1 MTYLKKI
8 VLLFLFTTIL
18 VSCKEDKKP
27 DPAAAMMKE
36 VLAVHDEVMDEMPV
50 ISKLVK
56 TLKPKVDSTKLG
68 RDYEL
73 AMKNLQK
80 SNTEM
85 MDWMQNFSKR
95 FDSDEITNGK
105 ELSPEKKQWLTEEKQ
120 KIEAL
125 KQNFEVHISEAEHLL
140 NTQ

>member
-1 MTYLKKI
+1 MTHLIKI
-8 VLLFLFTTIL
+8 VFLFLFTTIL

-27 DPAAAMMKE
+27 DPTTAMMKE
-36 VLAVHDEVMDEMPV
+36 VLAIHDEVMDEMPV

-56 TLKPKVDSTKLG
+56 TLKPKVDSTNQG
-68 RDYEL
+68 RAYEM
-73 AMKNLQK
+73 AIKDLQK

-85 MDWMQNFSKR
+85 MEWMQNFSER
-95 FDSDEITNGK
+95 FEPDEIMNGK
-105 ELSPEKKQWLTEEKQ
+105 ELSAEKKRWLKEAKQ

-125 KQNFEVHISEAEHLL
+125 KQNFEVHISEAEQLL